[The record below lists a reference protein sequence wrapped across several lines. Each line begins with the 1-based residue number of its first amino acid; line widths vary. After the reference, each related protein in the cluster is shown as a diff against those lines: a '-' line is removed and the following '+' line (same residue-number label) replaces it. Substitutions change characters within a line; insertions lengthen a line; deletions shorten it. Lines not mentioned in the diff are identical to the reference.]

1 MTEAVTVMAKNACGE
16 TMGCFRYEKL
26 LNVVYSP
33 YIHFINLIELHYS
46 VDIDATIFPKHFE
59 SYR

>member
-16 TMGCFRYEKL
+16 TMCEKL

-33 YIHFINLIELHYS
+33 YIQFINLIELHYS
-46 VDIDATIFPKHFE
+46 VDMDATIFPKHFE